1 MAVSH
6 SSNTASSHH
15 ANSPQQDR
23 TDWIQDLRNQAIT
36 QEFSQILER
45 LAVQQEDGLSV
56 KEQQQ
61 RLQKYGLNR
70 LQEAKQ
76 RGTWKIFLDQFK
88 SPIIALLAIASILAF
103 IFQQWIEGFAIL
115 IAIILNTAIG
125 FFTEVKAVQ
134 SMEALQKLSKVNARV
149 RRNGQ
154 VQTISAEKLV
164 PGDIVLLEGG
174 DLVAADLRLLEISK
188 LQVDESPLTG
198 ESLPVSKTIEP
209 LSSDLPL
216 AEQKNLLFKGTAIT
230 RGSGEGVVIATGM
243 ETELGQIS
251 AMTAAAEEEVTPL
264 EKRLNQL
271 GQRLIWVT
279 LAIAALV
286 AVAGVIGGKDLLLMV
301 ETAIALSVAAV
312 PEGLPIVATVAL
324 ARGMWR
330 MAKRNALIN
339 KLSAVETLGAT
350 NIICTD
356 KTGTLTE
363 NRMTVTQLAL
373 DSGSVH
379 ISGEGLEL
387 TGKFSHQGKNI
398 PVEQDEILR
407 RSLEVCALCN
417 NASLPN
423 TPTTDLKNHREN
435 IVGDPMEVALLV
447 VAAKADLWR
456 DRLLEKMPEVR
467 EVAFDPDTKMMAT
480 VHALNSD
487 VQDAHGNGQENQF
500 RFAIKGAPEAVLNT
514 CSQVWTTE
522 GIQEMTDELRQHW
535 QEQGT
540 AMAEEGLRI
549 LALAEKTVT
558 DDQTKPYEQL
568 TLLGIIGLLDPP
580 RQEVK
585 DAIAA
590 CHRAG
595 IRVIMVTGD
604 QPITARN
611 IGLAVGLV
619 EEQEAQAK
627 LGEVLNEVEHLSR
640 EEQAQLQQVSIFAR
654 VSPEQ
659 KLNLVTLHQRNH
671 AIVAMTGDGV
681 NDAPALKKADIG
693 VAMGQR
699 GTQVA
704 QEAAAMVLQDDAFST
719 IVAAIAQGRAIFR
732 NIRKFTI
739 YLLSGNIGE
748 IIAVGIASLTS
759 APLPL
764 LPLQIL
770 FLNVVNDVFPA
781 LALGVGQGNPLLMKQ
796 PPRDSQEAVL
806 APRHWGAIGGYG
818 LVIALSALAVFTFAL
833 QVWAMP
839 AEQAVTI
846 SFLSLAF
853 GRLWHVFNMRD
864 NGSGVLNNEITRNPY
879 IWGALIW
886 CTGLLLVATY
896 FAPLA
901 NVLQVVDPGLQGWGL
916 IAIASLVPL
925 IVGQVWKVGLS
936 WKAQHR
942 KSPS

>member
-1 MAVSH
+1 VNLQEAHKSH
-6 SSNTASSHH
+6 
-15 ANSPQQDR
+15 QQDGTQATQNLR
-23 TDWIQDLRNQAIT
+23 QRAISQKFPEILAALSVEQD
-36 QEFSQILER
+36 E
-45 LAVQQEDGLSV
+45 GLSSA
-56 KEQQQ
+56 EQQR
-61 RLQKYGLNR
+61 RLRRYGPNR
-70 LQEAKQ
+70 LQESRQ
-76 RGTWKIFLDQFK
+76 RGTWQIFLDQFK
-88 SPIIALLAIASILAF
+88 SPIIALLAIAAVLSF

-115 IAIILNTAIG
+115 VAIVLNTAIG

-134 SMEALQKLSKVNARV
+134 SMQALQKLSKVNARV
-149 RRNGQ
+149 RRDGQ
-154 VQTISAEKLV
+154 VQTIAAEQLV
-164 PGDIVLLEGG
+164 PGDIVLFEGG
-174 DLVAADLRLLEISK
+174 DLVPADLRLLEVSK

-198 ESLPVSKTIEP
+198 ESLPVSKTTDPLEP
-209 LSSDLPL
+209 DLPL

-243 ETELGQIS
+243 DTELGRIS

-286 AVAGVIGGKDLLLMV
+286 AVAGIIGGRDLLLMV

-363 NRMTVTQLAL
+363 NRMTVTHLAL
-373 DSGSVH
+373 ASGLVN

-387 TGKFSHQGKNI
+387 VGQFTRQGEELQPN
-398 PVEQDEILR
+398 QDELLR
-407 RSLEVCALCN
+407 RSLEVSVLCN

-423 TPTTDLKNHREN
+423 TNVADLEEEREN
-435 IVGDPMEVALLV
+435 VVGDPMEVALLV
-447 VAAKADLWR
+447 AAAKADIWR

-467 EVAFDPDTKMMAT
+467 EVAFDSDIKMMAT
-480 VHALNSD
+480 IHALDDKTESD
-487 VQDAHGNGQENQF
+487 RHNDENHKF
-500 RFAIKGAPEAVLNT
+500 RFAIKGAPEAVLNV
-514 CSQVWTTE
+514 CSRVWTTD
-522 GIQEMTDELRQHW
+522 GVQTMTDEQRQHW
-535 QEQGT
+535 HDQSIQ
-540 AMAEEGLRI
+540 MAEDGLRI
-549 LALAEKTVT
+549 LALAEKTVA
-558 DDQTKPYEQL
+558 DDQEAAYEHL
-568 TLLGIIGLLDPP
+568 TLLGIVGLLDPP

-585 DAIAA
+585 EAIAA
-590 CHRAG
+590 CHQAG

-619 EEQEAQAK
+619 TDQEAEAK
-627 LGEVLNEVEHLSR
+627 MGKVLNKVDQLSR
-640 EEQAQLQQVSIFAR
+640 EDQAQLQQVSIFAR

-659 KLNLVTLHQRNH
+659 KLNLITLHQRNN

-719 IVAAIAQGRAIFR
+719 IVAAIGQGRAIFR

-748 IIAVGIASLTS
+748 IMAVGIASLTN

-796 PPRDSQEAVL
+796 PPRDSQESVL
-806 APRHWGAIGGYG
+806 APRHWGAIVGYG
-818 LVIALSALAVFTFAL
+818 AVIAIAALGVFAFAL
-833 QVWAMP
+833 RVWSVSP
-839 AEQAVTI
+839 EQAVTI

-864 NGSGVLNNEITRNPY
+864 DGSGLLNNEITRNPY
-879 IWGALIW
+879 IWGALVL
-886 CTGLLLVATY
+886 CTGLLLTATY

-901 NVLQVVDPGLQGWGL
+901 QVLQVVDPGLAGWGL
-916 IAIASLVPL
+916 IAIASIIPL
-925 IVGQVWKVGLS
+925 IVGQTWKVAS
-936 WKAQHR
+936 FWRKQRR
-942 KSPS
+942 KSLS